1 MDAFVFGIDFC
12 EKLVKYIRLRLQKHA
27 FPIVSFDKLVD
38 GIVCDAVVG
47 PDLHYRKIP
56 RLRLGVLAQ
65 KIRQTSFFRIVKI
78 PVEPDEQGIV
88 GGT

>member
-1 MDAFVFGIDFC
+1 M
-12 EKLVKYIRLRLQKHA
+12 EYIRLRFQQHA

-38 GIVCDAVVG
+38 GIVGDAVVG
-47 PDLHYRKIP
+47 ADLNYCKVP
-56 RLRLGVLAQ
+56 RLRLGVLTQ
-65 KIRQTSFFRIVKI
+65 KIRQTSFFRLVKI